1 MLCVAPGHS
10 CTAITNTPTACF
22 TISRVAYQKHCLSSG
37 QRGGSEPKLG
47 DLGGM
52 LSFLR
57 RRDLFNQV
65 DLSQVCVYIC
75 AARIHTMYPWASLSS
90 TRPSHQPLF
99 YGAQLERLT
108 YCVREWTAPR
118 GTVVCSEGH
127 MSAEFTFVR
136 SGSCSVEVAAPPS
149 SEALH
154 LGIIGEGEFFGERST
169 LFHLPAE
176 FTITAEVGVADD
188 DDDDG
193 AAYVA
198 ANNNTKRNAMLT
210 TSPFAA
216 TGLHRVLLH

>member
-1 MLCVAPGHS
+1 MCV
-10 CTAITNTPTACF
+10 
-22 TISRVAYQKHCLSSG
+22 
-37 QRGGSEPKLG
+37 
-47 DLGGM
+47 
-52 LSFLR
+52 
-57 RRDLFNQV
+57 
-65 DLSQVCVYIC
+65 C
-75 AARIHTMYPWASLSS
+75 AARKRKMYPWASLSS
-90 TRPSHQPLF
+90 TRPPHQPLF

-198 ANNNTKRNAMLT
+198 DNNSNTKRHAYYLTFRCDRPPPCSTPLKARIWRSCAPPSCRHCWSTCAARPTGGSSMPRYDHRQQAMLATIT
-210 TSPFAA
+210 TP
-216 TGLHRVLLH
+216 